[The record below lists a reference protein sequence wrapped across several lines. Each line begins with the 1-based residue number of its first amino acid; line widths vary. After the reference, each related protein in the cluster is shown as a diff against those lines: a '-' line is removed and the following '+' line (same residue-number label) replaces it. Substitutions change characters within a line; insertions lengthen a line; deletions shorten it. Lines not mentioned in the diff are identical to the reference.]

1 MVHGGGGLARVLGL
15 LGVGL
20 LGAGCVNTVVGVPT
34 RAVRPTTGVA
44 PLEQILPTDEEVRT
58 AVGNDL
64 PPHSKPETGGIE
76 VLPNGI
82 RDDSGAAPIECIGA
96 TGPLLR
102 VVYEK
107 GPIRAVAKQTY
118 WNYDLGV
125 AVFSAHAGAVR
136 LASSA
141 DAQQLFASF
150 VSQWQKC
157 VGTTVTMFTHDAENT
172 ELYSKVA
179 DVKVDGPILSAT
191 LINWDNH
198 HTPQAPNEHAVGVES
213 DVIVDAEAAVQSG
226 VAAGTRAIDLV
237 KVMLRKVAST
247 N

>member
-1 MVHGGGGLARVLGL
+1 MAGLARVLGL
-15 LGVGL
+15 LGIGL

-34 RAVRPTTGVA
+34 RAVRPAIGVA

-64 PPHSKPETGGIE
+64 PPHGKPETGGIE

-82 RDDSGAAPIECIGA
+82 RDDSGVAPIECIGA
-96 TGPLLR
+96 TEPLLQ

-107 GPIRAVAKQTY
+107 GPIRGVAKQTY
-118 WNYDLGV
+118 WNSDLSV
-125 AVFSAHAGAVR
+125 AVFSVHAGAVR

-141 DAQQLFASF
+141 DAQRLFASF

-157 VGTTVTMFTHDAENT
+157 AGTTVTMHIHDSENT
-172 ELYSKVA
+172 VLYSKVT
-179 DVKVDGPILSAT
+179 DIDVDGPILSAT
-191 LINWDNH
+191 VVTWDNH
-198 HTPQAPNEHAVGVES
+198 HTPQSPNEHAVGVES
-213 DVIVDAEAAVQSG
+213 DVIVDVKTAIGPGGE
-226 VAAGTRAIDLV
+226 AGTRAIDLV
-237 KVMLRKVAST
+237 KVMLRKVSST